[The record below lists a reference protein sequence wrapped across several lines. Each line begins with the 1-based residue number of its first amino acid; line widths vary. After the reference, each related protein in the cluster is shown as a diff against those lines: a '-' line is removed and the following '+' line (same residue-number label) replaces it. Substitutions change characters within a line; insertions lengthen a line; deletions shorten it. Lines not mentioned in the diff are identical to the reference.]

1 MPSAGRAILRA
12 LHVIAV
18 VVLVSCG
25 GRALE
30 RAAPPGP
37 TATPP
42 VRVGSILMHLEP
54 TTMVRPT
61 RPPEAIERGISGPVV
76 LEVRISETG
85 DVSVL
90 QVLRGD
96 PLLNEAAKAAV
107 AQWKYRPYIF
117 AGRAVPMIAT
127 VTVFG
132 SEAGQVH

>member
-1 MPSAGRAILRA
+1 MPSARRAILRA

-25 GRALE
+25 GRVLE

-61 RPPEAIERGISGPVV
+61 RPPEAIERGITGPVV
-76 LEVRISETG
+76 LEVRISG
-85 DVSVL
+85 MSRSLLKSVRSGGMVRL
-90 QVLRGD
+90 SYDRVESQRLT
-96 PLLNEAAKAAV
+96 L
-107 AQWKYRPYIF
+107 
-117 AGRAVPMIAT
+117 
-127 VTVFG
+127 
-132 SEAGQVH
+132 